1 MYNRFGKAKIQR
13 RETGL
18 LRGVRKGERMEDIL
32 RELEQEEIAEHKKE
46 LRQYLDEIPDQ
57 VFYQYF
63 DIMPMSNE
71 DYDFICR
78 DLARRHY
85 YCLLARFSERHNGVR
100 RRREESAGER
110 NSGKI

>member
-32 RELEQEEIAEHKKE
+32 RELEQEEIAEYKKE

-78 DLARRHY
+78 DLAR
-85 YCLLARFSERHNGVR
+85 FSERHNGVR